1 MPPPPMNDT
10 NPSRKTAEAAPA
22 KRTGDRGG
30 GKSARTSHFSGRLA
44 LMFATI
50 ALIGSAYLWYLLFY
64 ERPELIETDI
74 AGRLERIETDAREQ
88 RDSLGALGGQ
98 VQALREGQEAVKAA
112 LDKVH
117 TDLARN
123 RTEWLLTES
132 EQLLVIA
139 NHRLQMARDVRSAL
153 SALRAADQ
161 QLKLVVNPNM
171 LPVRKELAREIG
183 LLEALEKADINGLA
197 LRLGTL
203 AESVDRLP
211 LAVDTRW
218 LKDKSPATREAHDN
232 KPADKAGPESGW
244 RAALRGLWQDLL
256 SLVRL
261 RTDVETQKPLLPPE
275 QRYFLREN
283 LRLMLYAAQNAL
295 LQGGVPVYQQNI
307 KAAGRWVRD
316 YFDTNTQA
324 VTAALAEIEKLQ
336 SVKLATELPDIS
348 ASLETLRRLGV
359 RRTAP

>member
-1 MPPPPMNDT
+1 MNDA
-10 NPSRKTAEAAPA
+10 NPNKKPADAAPA
-22 KRTGDRGG
+22 KRTGDKAG
-30 GKSARTSHFSGRLA
+30 GKILRAGQFSGRLA
-44 LMFATI
+44 LMLAAI
-50 ALIGSAYLWYLLFY
+50 ALTGSAYLWYQLFY

-74 AGRLERIETDAREQ
+74 AGRLERIEGDAREL
-88 RDSLGALGGQ
+88 RDNLGSLDEQAR
-98 VQALREGQEAVKAA
+98 ALREGQDAVKTA
-112 LDKVH
+112 LDKIS

-161 QLKLVVNPNM
+161 LLKLVVNPNM
-171 LPVRKELAREIG
+171 LPVRKDLAREIG
-183 LLEALEKADINGLA
+183 LLEAIEKTDISGLT

-211 LAVDTRW
+211 LAVDIRW
-218 LKDKSPATREAHDN
+218 SKDKPSATTESKN
-232 KPADKAGPESGW
+232 KKPAAKAEPESGW
-244 RAALRGLWQDLL
+244 RTALRGLWQDL
-256 SLVRL
+256 SGLVRL

-283 LRLMLYAAQNAL
+283 LRLMLYGAQSAL
-295 LQGGVPVYQQNI
+295 LQGSVPVYQQNI
-307 KAAGRWVRD
+307 KAAGRWVREH
-316 YFDTNTQA
+316 FDTNTQA

-336 SVKLATELPDIS
+336 SVKLAAELPDIS
-348 ASLETLRRLGV
+348 TSLETLRRLGG
-359 RRTAP
+359 RRIAP

>member
-1 MPPPPMNDT
+1 MNDT
-10 NPSRKTAEAAPA
+10 NPSKKTADTAPA
-22 KRTGDRGG
+22 KRTGDKAT
-30 GKSARTSHFSGRLA
+30 GKIARVGQFSGRLA
-44 LMFATI
+44 LMLAAI
-50 ALIGSAYLWYLLFY
+50 ALIGSAYFWYLLFY
-64 ERPELIETDI
+64 ERPELLETDI
-74 AGRLERIETDAREQ
+74 AGRVERIEGDAREL
-88 RDSLGALGGQ
+88 RDNLGSLDEQ
-98 VQALREGQEAVKAA
+98 TQALREGQDAVKAA

-183 LLEALEKADINGLA
+183 LLETLEKTDISGLT

-218 LKDKSPATREAHDN
+218 SKDKSAASAETKN
-232 KPADKAGPESGW
+232 KKPADKAEPESGW
-244 RAALRGLWQDLL
+244 RVALRNLWQDLL
-256 SLVRL
+256 SLARL

-283 LRLMLYAAQNAL
+283 LRLMLYSAQNAL
-295 LQGGVPVYQQNI
+295 LQGSVPVYQQNI
-307 KAAGRWVRD
+307 KAAGRWVRE

-324 VTAALAEIEKLQ
+324 VAAVLAEIEKLQ
-336 SVKLATELPDIS
+336 TVKLAAELPDIS
-348 ASLETLRRLGV
+348 ASLETLRRLGG
-359 RRTAP
+359 RRIAP

>member
-1 MPPPPMNDT
+1 MNDT
-10 NPSRKTAEAAPA
+10 NPGKKTADTAPA
-22 KRTGDRGG
+22 KRTGDKGS
-30 GKSARTSHFSGRLA
+30 GKITRASRFSGGLA
-44 LMFATI
+44 LMLAAI

-64 ERPELIETDI
+64 ERPELIGIDI
-74 AGRLERIETDAREQ
+74 AGRLERIESNAQELRDGL
-88 RDSLGALGGQ
+88 DSLGEQ
-98 VQALREGQEAVKAA
+98 VQTLREGQDAVKAA

-183 LLEALEKADINGLA
+183 LLEALEKTDISGLT
-197 LRLGTL
+197 LRLGAL
-203 AESVDRLP
+203 AESVDRRP
-211 LAVDTRW
+211 LAVDIRW
-218 LKDKSPATREAHDN
+218 SKDKPRATTETKDK

-256 SLVRL
+256 NLVRL
-261 RTDVETQKPLLPPE
+261 RTDIETQKPLLPPE

-283 LRLMLYAAQNAL
+283 LRLMLYGAQNAL
-295 LQGGVPVYQQNI
+295 LQGSIPTYQQNT
-307 KAAGRWVRD
+307 KAAGRWVREH
-316 YFDTNTQA
+316 FDTNTQA
-324 VTAALAEIEKLQ
+324 VAAALAEIEKLQ
-336 SVKLATELPDIS
+336 AVKHATELPDIS
-348 ASLETLRRLGV
+348 ASLETLRRLGG
-359 RRTAP
+359 RRIAP

>member
-1 MPPPPMNDT
+1 MNDT
-10 NPSRKTAEAAPA
+10 NPSKKTADTAPA
-22 KRTGDRGG
+22 KRTGDKAA
-30 GKSARTSHFSGRLA
+30 GKIARVGQFSGRLA
-44 LMFATI
+44 LMLASI
-50 ALIGSAYLWYLLFY
+50 ALIGSAYFWYLLFY
-64 ERPELIETDI
+64 ERPELLETDI
-74 AGRLERIETDAREQ
+74 AGRVERIEGDAREL
-88 RDSLGALGGQ
+88 RDNLGNLDEQ
-98 VQALREGQEAVKAA
+98 TQALREGQDAVKAA

-161 QLKLVVNPNM
+161 QLKLIVNPNM

-183 LLEALEKADINGLA
+183 LLEALEKTDISGLT

-218 LKDKSPATREAHDN
+218 SKDKPSATTEAKDR
-232 KPADKAGPESGW
+232 KPADKAEPESGW
-244 RAALRGLWQDLL
+244 RTALRGVWQDLL

-283 LRLMLYAAQNAL
+283 LRLMLYGAQNAL
-295 LQGGVPVYQQNI
+295 LQGSVAVYQQNI
-307 KAAGRWVRD
+307 KAAGRWVREH
-316 YFDTNTQA
+316 FDTNTQA

-336 SVKLATELPDIS
+336 SVKLAAELPDIS
-348 ASLETLRRLGV
+348 ASLETLRRLGG
-359 RRTAP
+359 RRIAP

>member
-1 MPPPPMNDT
+1 MNDT
-10 NPSRKTAEAAPA
+10 NPSKKTAETAPA
-22 KRTGDRGG
+22 KRTGDKAT
-30 GKSARTSHFSGRLA
+30 GKIARVGQFSGRLA
-44 LMFATI
+44 LMLAAI

-64 ERPELIETDI
+64 ERPELLETDI
-74 AGRLERIETDAREQ
+74 AGRLERIEADAREL
-88 RDSLGALGGQ
+88 RDNLGNLDEQA
-98 VQALREGQEAVKAA
+98 QALREGQDAVKAA

-117 TDLARN
+117 TDLSRN

-161 QLKLVVNPNM
+161 QLKLVVNLNM

-183 LLEALEKADINGLA
+183 LLEALEKTDIGGLT

-218 LKDKSPATREAHDN
+218 SKDKSPASAETKGR
-232 KPADKAGPESGW
+232 KPADKAEPESGW
-244 RAALRGLWQDLL
+244 RAALRNFWQDLS

-283 LRLMLYAAQNAL
+283 LRLMLYGAQNAL
-295 LQGGVPVYQQNI
+295 LQGSVTTYQQNI

-316 YFDTNTQA
+316 HFDTGNQA
-324 VTAALAEIEKLQ
+324 VAAALAEIEKLQ
-336 SVKLATELPDIS
+336 SVKLAAELPDIS
-348 ASLETLRRLGV
+348 ASLETLRRLGG
-359 RRTAP
+359 RRIAP

>member
-1 MPPPPMNDT
+1 MNEA
-10 NPSRKTAEAAPA
+10 NPGKKTADAAPA
-22 KRTGDRGG
+22 KRTGDKAG
-30 GKSARTSHFSGRLA
+30 GKTARPSHFSGRLA
-44 LMFATI
+44 LMLAAI
-50 ALIGSAYLWYLLFY
+50 ALVGSAYLWYLLFY

-74 AGRLERIETDAREQ
+74 AGRLERIEGDAREL
-88 RDSLGALGGQ
+88 RDGLGGLGEQ
-98 VQALREGQEAVKAA
+98 VQALRDGQDAVKAA
-112 LDKVH
+112 LDKIS
-117 TDLARN
+117 TDLARS

-132 EQLLVIA
+132 EQMLVIA

-153 SALRAADQ
+153 AALRAADQ
-161 QLKLVVNPNM
+161 QLRLVVNPNM

-183 LLEALEKADINGLA
+183 LLEALEKTDVSGIA

-211 LAVDTRW
+211 LAVDIRW
-218 LKDKSPATREAHDN
+218 SKDKSPAAKPEPADR
-232 KPADKAGPESGW
+232 KPADKAEPESGW
-244 RAALRGLWQDLL
+244 RAALRSFWQDLL

-283 LRLMLYAAQNAL
+283 LRLMLYGAQNAL
-295 LQGGVPVYQQNI
+295 LQGSVPTYQQNV
-307 KAAGRWVRD
+307 KAAGRWVRE

-324 VTAALAEIEKLQ
+324 VAAALAEIEKLQ
-336 SVKLATELPDIS
+336 TVKLATELPDIS
-348 ASLETLRRLGV
+348 ASLETLRRLGG

>member
-1 MPPPPMNDT
+1 MNDA
-10 NPSRKTAEAAPA
+10 NPSKKTVDATPA
-22 KRTGDRGG
+22 KRTGDKAGG
-30 GKSARTSHFSGRLA
+30 RLALTSHFSGRLA

-50 ALIGSAYLWYLLFY
+50 ALIASAYLWYLLFY

-74 AGRLERIETDAREQ
+74 AGRLEHIEGDTREL
-88 RDSLGALGGQ
+88 RDNLGSLGEQA
-98 VQALREGQEAVKAA
+98 QALREGQDAVKAA

-183 LLEALEKADINGLA
+183 LLEALEKTDISGLT

-211 LAVDTRW
+211 LAADIRW
-218 LKDKSPATREAHDN
+218 SKDKPRATTETKDK
-232 KPADKAGPESGW
+232 KPADKAEPESGW

-256 SLVRL
+256 NLVRL

-283 LRLMLYAAQNAL
+283 LRLMLYGAQNAL
-295 LQGGVPVYQQNI
+295 LQGSIPTYQQNV
-307 KAAGRWVRD
+307 KAAGRWVRE

-324 VTAALAEIEKLQ
+324 VAAALAEIEKLQ
-336 SVKLATELPDIS
+336 TVKLAAELPDIS
-348 ASLETLRRLGV
+348 ASLETLRRLGG
-359 RRTAP
+359 RRIAP

>member
-1 MPPPPMNDT
+1 MNDT
-10 NPSRKTAEAAPA
+10 NPSKKTADAAPA
-22 KRTGDRGG
+22 KRTGDKAG
-30 GKSARTSHFSGRLA
+30 GKITRVSQFSGRLA
-44 LMFATI
+44 LMLAAI
-50 ALIGSAYLWYLLFY
+50 AFIGSAYLGYLLFY
-64 ERPELIETDI
+64 ERPELIGTDI
-74 AGRLERIETDAREQ
+74 AGRLEHIEADARELH
-88 RDSLGALGGQ
+88 DNLGNLDEQA
-98 VQALREGQEAVKAA
+98 QALREGQDAVKAA

-183 LLEALEKADINGLA
+183 LLEALEKTDISGLT

-218 LKDKSPATREAHDN
+218 SKDKQPATTETKDK
-232 KPADKAGPESGW
+232 KPANKAEPESGW
-244 RAALRGLWQDLL
+244 RVALRNFWQDLS

-283 LRLMLYAAQNAL
+283 LRLMLYSAQNAL
-295 LQGGVPVYQQNI
+295 LQGSVPVYQQNI
-307 KAAGRWVRD
+307 KAAGRWVRE

-324 VTAALAEIEKLQ
+324 VAAALAEIEKLQ
-336 SVKLATELPDIS
+336 TVKLAAELPDIS
-348 ASLETLRRLGV
+348 ASLETLRRLGG
-359 RRTAP
+359 RRIAP